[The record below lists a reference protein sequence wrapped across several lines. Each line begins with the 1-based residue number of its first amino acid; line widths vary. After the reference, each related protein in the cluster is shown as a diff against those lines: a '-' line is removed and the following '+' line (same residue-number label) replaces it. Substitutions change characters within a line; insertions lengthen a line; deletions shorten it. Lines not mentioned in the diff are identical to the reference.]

1 MKQAG
6 NNKTSTISTKE
17 NVIEIIKGSVASVIL
32 TLIFLILFSLLL
44 TYTNIPES
52 AISPVVIIITAISIL
67 IRKFI

>member
-44 TYTNIPES
+44 TYTNIPET